1 MCCQKIKNVSRRP
14 VPNNLNRIELIIE
27 FNRFNFQL
35 YANIFHFSLSD
46 MMLVASFTTTRK
58 KKRKLLIDK
67 HEFVMDRKLKSS
79 INWRCA
85 RYRSA
90 NCKVRATTYELKSG
104 QEVYRIK
111 YAKHSHQWVMAPLNQ
126 QSSTFQISLSLDLL
140 FVQVKSIDYFCSF
153 AFLGWIVT
161 TN

>member
-1 MCCQKIKNVSRRP
+1 MF
-14 VPNNLNRIELIIE
+14 LIADIMLLA
-27 FNRFNFQL
+27 NFT
-35 YANIFHFSLSD
+35 S
-46 MMLVASFTTTRK
+46 TRK

-90 NCKVRATTYELKSG
+90 NCKVRATTHELKSG

-111 YAKHSHQWVMAPLNQ
+111 YANHSH
-126 QSSTFQISLSLDLL
+126 S
-140 FVQVKSIDYFCSF
+140 
-153 AFLGWIVT
+153 
-161 TN
+161 